1 MAPEL
6 GGPALIR
13 NRAGRL
19 DRQIGRLFDQGRRDR
34 LAFESGFGGIGAEVA
49 GLAQLLFFVFLIAC
63 AAVLFVHY
71 RGGRGPGAN
80 DPDAGL

>member
-1 MAPEL
+1 MLSWA
-6 GGPALIR
+6 
-13 NRAGRL
+13 
-19 DRQIGRLFDQGRRDR
+19 IGFFIVAMIAAVL
-34 LAFESGFGGIGAEVA
+34 GFGGIGAEVA

-63 AAVLFVHY
+63 AVVLFLHY